1 MLSAQTFN
9 AGLFAVE
16 FISSALVDI
25 AFYQGETVTEPTMF
39 EHQELEKLQMP
50 DTIIMRHRPPHFTH
64 IFSGD
69 GYAAGYYS
77 YMWSEVLDTDTFQ
90 VFEETGD
97 VFNAQLADRL
107 KCFIYSAR
115 GNRNPEELY
124 KAFRG

>member
-1 MLSAQTFN
+1 M
-9 AGLFAVE
+9 FAVE

-77 YMWSEVLDTDTFQ
+77 YCGQRCWIPIRFRFLKKQ
-90 VFEETGD
+90 VMFLIHSSLID
-97 VFNAQLADRL
+97 
-107 KCFIYSAR
+107 
-115 GNRNPEELY
+115 
-124 KAFRG
+124 